1 MKKFL
6 LTLLFLAVLL
16 PLYAQKPK
24 YVFLMIGDGMA
35 VPQRMIADEFS
46 RKLNRGQLAM
56 NTLPFHA
63 TTRTASASSLV
74 TDSAAAATAIACGEK
89 TANGVLG
96 YSKDL
101 SRKLESVA
109 YVAHKNGKKVG
120 IITSVTINNA
130 TPAGFYSCR
139 KHRSLNYSIGLDLI
153 ASNFEYFAG
162 GGVARCDDKKSPD
175 YKGNIYDLAA
185 KAGYKVVL
193 NKADF
198 LKLSRKDAKV
208 LASGVPGDLP
218 AAIDNEES
226 VPTLA
231 EFTAKGIELL
241 DNPNGFFMMVEG
253 GRIDRFGHAN
263 CAAENLH
270 EVLAFD
276 EAIKVVLGFAA
287 KHPQETLVIVTGD
300 HETGGMTMGFA
311 GSGYAMSM
319 ERLANQKISAIKFHE
334 MMKNLKKK
342 NPEFSFEAACKL
354 LTEYYGFR
362 FDGSKKNPM
371 KINAAEMKLLEK
383 GFKKGKLADSA
394 RVVMNGKAGIGW
406 TTGKHTALP
415 VLTTSTGVKA
425 ELFSGFIDNTD
436 IAKKLKTVL

>member
-46 RKLNRGQLAM
+46 RKINRGQLAM

-139 KHRSLNYSIGLDLI
+139 KHRSQNYSIGLDLI

-253 GRIDRFGHAN
+253 GRIDRYGHAN

-276 EAIKVVLGFAA
+276 EAIKVVLNFAA
-287 KHPQETLVIVTGD
+287 RHPQETLVVVTGD

-311 GSGYAMSM
+311 GSGYAMYM
-319 ERLANQKISAIKFHE
+319 ERLANQKISAEKFHA
-334 MMKNLKKK
+334 MIKNLQKK
-342 NPEFSFEAACKL
+342 NLIKKFSRFFVSEFFIYTKAHNINELNQVVCLICYVASPQKL
-354 LTEYYGFR
+354 IF
-362 FDGSKKNPM
+362 
-371 KINAAEMKLLEK
+371 A
-383 GFKKGKLADSA
+383 LA
-394 RVVMNGKAGIGW
+394 NG
-406 TTGKHTALP
+406 
-415 VLTTSTGVKA
+415 
-425 ELFSGFIDNTD
+425 
-436 IAKKLKTVL
+436 

>member
-1 MKKFL
+1 ML
-6 LTLLFLAVLL
+6 LLLAVIL

-46 RKLNRGQLAM
+46 RKINRGQLAM

-63 TTRTASASSLV
+63 TTRTVSASSLV

-89 TANGVLG
+89 TANGVVG
-96 YSKDL
+96 YSKDF

-109 YVAHKNGKKVG
+109 VVAHKNGKKVG
-120 IITSVTINNA
+120 IITSVTINHA
-130 TPAGFYSCR
+130 TPAGFYAHR
-139 KHRSLNYSIGLDLI
+139 KHRSQYYSIGLDLI
-153 ASNFEYFAG
+153 ASGFEYFGG
-162 GGVARCDDKKSPD
+162 GGVARCDDRESPD
-175 YKGNIYDLAA
+175 FQGNIYDLAA
-185 KAGYKVVL
+185 KAGYKVVR

-198 LKLSRKDAKV
+198 VKLAPGVGKV
-208 LASGVPGDLP
+208 LASGSPSSLP
-218 AAIDNEES
+218 AGIDQDKS

-253 GRIDRFGHAN
+253 GRIDEFGHAN
-263 CAAENLH
+263 CSAENLN

-276 EAIKVVLGFAA
+276 QAIKVVLDFAA
-287 KHPQETLVIVTGD
+287 KHPDETLVIITGD

-311 GSGYAMSM
+311 GSGRGINI
-319 ERLANQKISAIKFHE
+319 ERLANQKISGIKFHAMIKE
-334 MMKNLKKK
+334 EKKK
-342 NPEFSFEAACKL
+342 NPEFSFDDACKL
-354 LTEYYGFR
+354 LTEYYGFK
-362 FDGSKKNPM
+362 FNGDKKDPMSINSKEL
-371 KINAAEMKLLEK
+371 ALLKKGFEK
-383 GFKKGKLADSA
+383 GTLADSA
-394 RVVMNGKAGIGW
+394 RIVMNTKAGVGW

-425 ELFSGFIDNTD
+425 ELFTGFIDNTD
-436 IAKKLKTVL
+436 ISKKIKSVL

>member
-1 MKKFL
+1 MHISARVQIYFH
-6 LTLLFLAVLL
+6 
-16 PLYAQKPK
+16 
-24 YVFLMIGDGMA
+24 
-35 VPQRMIADEFS
+35 
-46 RKLNRGQLAM
+46 
-56 NTLPFHA
+56 PF
-63 TTRTASASSLV
+63 
-74 TDSAAAATAIACGEK
+74 
-89 TANGVLG
+89 
-96 YSKDL
+96 L
-101 SRKLESVA
+101 SRFSLCIRDKA
-109 YVAHKNGKKVG
+109 
-120 IITSVTINNA
+120 NA
-130 TPAGFYSCR
+130 LRRDIFQ
-139 KHRSLNYSIGLDLI
+139 KHRSQYYSIGLDLI
-153 ASNFEYFAG
+153 ASGFEYFGG
-162 GGVARCDDKKSPD
+162 GGVARCDDRESPD
-175 YKGNIYDLAA
+175 FQGNIYDLAA

-198 LKLSRKDAKV
+198 IKLSRKDAKL